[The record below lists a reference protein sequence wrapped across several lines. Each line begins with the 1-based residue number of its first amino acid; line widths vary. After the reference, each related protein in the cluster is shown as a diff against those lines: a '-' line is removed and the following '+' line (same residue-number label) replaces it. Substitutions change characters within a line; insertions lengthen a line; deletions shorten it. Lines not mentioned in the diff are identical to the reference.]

1 MKVTFQPVTDGPQK
15 IPAIKALRAATG
27 LGLKEAKD
35 AIEVGWVEIDPD
47 RLPLVQEAMRPFG
60 AVHYVNPNVAGRD
73 RLRLVAS
80 RLFDR
85 ACFKLA
91 VLLETLEA
99 HLTEATR

>member
-1 MKVTFQPVTDGPQK
+1 MKVTFQPVHSNLK
-15 IPAIKALRAATG
+15 IQAIKALREATG

-35 AIEVGWVEIDPD
+35 AVEVGRVEIDPD

-80 RLFDR
+80 RLLDR

-91 VLLETLEA
+91 VLLESLETRF
-99 HLTEATR
+99 TEANR